1 MEAGTITD
9 LHNTSDIPEIEIISL
24 LEEKIPLYR
33 LRADTTSSYTYG
45 HGDWLQTCGNMDMN
59 VDADVLEDDLL
70 SPMMMEETLKYFSLC
85 SERMVQMKKT
95 YNDVDAVTKLL
106 DEKEKDLELAAKIG
120 QNLLLQN
127 KSLEDKLNLTDEQL
141 TLATD
146 QNTQLRH
153 EMKLKEQLLQIYTN
167 DISYSESED
176 ELQED
181 RKSYHSQFIDVDT
194 LQKKVRNLEE
204 QNLEL
209 RIESSNL
216 KSYADTIEEKE
227 KELMQDCF
235 YELGEEHTRNLVLQE
250 ELSKKLEEFYK
261 QQEEVTSLL
270 AQIVNLQQT
279 NRKYKTENEEL
290 HQHLDAAKEAQN
302 ELTIELSELRE
313 KYDECHHM
321 LLEAQEEA
329 REIHRRS
336 LPQGAVPNFG
346 IMNPYFPIPSDSLA
360 AELVNT
366 VEQQLGQD
374 PRLIGRGKKEYNES
388 VMKTVK
394 AVKSRSGSTTGLDLG
409 TPPMIISTHSSPS
422 SSVIS
427 LAGSEVSEN
436 YMGDNES
443 ITGVTPIREKS
454 RREVSKP
461 GIPGSND
468 LETALKRLSLRRQN
482 MDAERKYAAYERRKT
497 TVCDSDFEME
507 SDGMLTPRC
516 QTPDSAISGDG
527 FSNISSFSGIGFRR
541 PEKLQI
547 VKPMEGSLTLYQW
560 QRLATPHMA
569 SMLDQRPGVV
579 VKGFR
584 EIKQEKLVY
593 ALDDVED
600 DGQVVTKPTVPSK
613 CYTFS
618 EPTYTYTT
626 SNINL
631 LESTTVTPSKAS
643 PSFTISTPKRKGLS
657 KASSTFSTSL
667 GLASVL
673 QERGTSVE
681 HRNSDPNVELKP
693 NPPNIKSHSL
703 SSKIKPPSTPK
714 KETGLNFLADNPNPS
729 PIHIPGR
736 PGPRVHRVKSGIY
749 SKRASSSTS
758 KTGTTSTYTTTPSY
772 NSTGLGFMSKIRNFG
787 GFAGRPSDLS
797 GLTMSS
803 YGSRSSVMMTTSV
816 QASPQK
822 SKPPEPGNPD
832 SEYDNSPGMQ
842 PGLSLLT
849 NNTKTG
855 IFRRSGTSL

>member
-1 MEAGTITD
+1 
-9 LHNTSDIPEIEIISL
+9 
-24 LEEKIPLYR
+24 
-33 LRADTTSSYTYG
+33 
-45 HGDWLQTCGNMDMN
+45 
-59 VDADVLEDDLL
+59 
-70 SPMMMEETLKYFSLC
+70 MMMEETLKYFSLC

-120 QNLLLQN
+120 QTLLLQN
-127 KSLEDKLNLTDEQL
+127 KSLEDKLNTSDERLTVI
-141 TLATD
+141 TD

-167 DISYSESED
+167 DITYNDSED
-176 ELQED
+176 ELQEE
-181 RKSYHSQFIDVDT
+181 RKSYHFQFIDVDT
-194 LQKKVRNLEE
+194 LQKKVRSLEE

-209 RIESSNL
+209 RMESTNL
-216 KSYADTIEEKE
+216 KSYAETIEEKE
-227 KELMQDCF
+227 KELMQDCV
-235 YELGEEHTRNLVLQE
+235 YELAEERTRNAVLMD
-250 ELSKKLEEFYK
+250 ELSQKIDECYK
-261 QQEEVTSLL
+261 QQDEVTRLL
-270 AQIVNLQQT
+270 AQIVTLQQKNKKFT
-279 NRKYKTENEEL
+279 IENEEL
-290 HQHLDAAKEAQN
+290 THHLAAAKDAQN

-329 REIHRRS
+329 KEIHRRS

-346 IMNPYFPIPSDSLA
+346 VMNPYFPIPSDSLA

-374 PRLIGRGKKEYNES
+374 PRLMGRGKKEYNES

-394 AVKSRSGSTTGLDLG
+394 AVKSRAGSGTGLDFG
-409 TPPMIISTHSSPS
+409 TPPMNQSTRSSPS

-443 ITGVTPIREKS
+443 VTGVTPVRYKNRS
-454 RREVSKP
+454 EVGEAS
-461 GIPGSND
+461 IPGSND
-468 LETALKRLSLRRQN
+468 LETAIKRLSLRRQN
-482 MDAERKYAAYERRKT
+482 KDAERKYAAYERRKT
-497 TVCDSDFEME
+497 TVIESE
-507 SDGMLTPRC
+507 SDGEGMLTPRC
-516 QTPDSAISGDG
+516 HTPDSAISGDS
-527 FSNISSFSGIGFRR
+527 FSAISSFSGVGLGFRR

-584 EIKQEKLVY
+584 EIKQEKVMF

-600 DGQVVTKPTVPSK
+600 DGQVVSNSTIPSK

-631 LESTTVTPSKAS
+631 LDNTTVTPSTIGTT
-643 PSFTISTPKRKGLS
+643 PSISFSMPKRSSFIGS
-657 KASSTFSTSL
+657 RASSTFSQSL

-673 QERGTSVE
+673 QERGARIE
-681 HRNSDPNVELKP
+681 HRNSDPKIDQLEI

-714 KETGLNFLADNPNPS
+714 KETGLNFLAENPNPS
-729 PIHIPGR
+729 PIHIPGK

-758 KTGTTSTYTTTPSY
+758 KVGTTSTFTTTTAHQSA
-772 NSTGLGFMSKIRNFG
+772 GIGFMSKLRSFG
-787 GFAGRPSDLS
+787 GFGGRMHTST
-797 GLTMSS
+797 GTTMSTFS
-803 YGSRSSVMMTTSV
+803 QRSSVMMTTSV
-816 QASPQK
+816 QSSPQK
-822 SKPPEPGNPD
+822 SKPPEAGNPD
-832 SEYDNSPGMQ
+832 SECDNLPGMQ

-849 NNTKTG
+849 NNTKSG
-855 IFRRSGTSL
+855 IFRRSGTIL